1 MSFWSRIER
10 RIEEI
15 TGDLLPDEFSDKLR
29 VARKTL
35 QSGDLPEAE
44 ALLRSLTQDRPDHS
58 GAQVLLGTTYLKLAK
73 NDEAFAAFE
82 LALQYSHNMPEA
94 LLGRGWAALALDM
107 HTIAGDDFRA
117 AREAAGGDRE
127 LLAEAYTGLGSVFR
141 LEGDLDKAIRELRK
155 AVAESKNDASAIA
168 ALGEALSADEKRS
181 NREAKRHLERLA
193 EREGCP
199 AVAWLSL
206 GRIALRD
213 EDAESAISYF
223 ERIADDASDDLQ
235 FEALLGT
242 GSAHLLLGEGEAAES
257 FLRLALAHEPHN
269 PNALAR
275 LAEAIGLQDRDAE
288 ALEAYQRSLDVR
300 ADLQVAKKGLALAMR
315 VGDLERGV
323 LLANQVL
330 GIDAADADALTAR
343 GLQLAS
349 KNHSDAARATYEL
362 AMEHGGS
369 HETLLALAKLELDE
383 GNGEQ
388 AIGWARR
395 ALQQEPADER
405 ARSLLGACG
414 AASLGVRL
422 QADSEW
428 YDVATATRHLC
439 ATHHDLAALLTD
451 ANVAVTEYDQPLL
464 VAVMGEFSSGKSS
477 FVNAFV
483 GADIA
488 PTGITP
494 TTATINMLKY
504 GRARGGRVVYRDNT
518 SREISG
524 TSLSKSLSD
533 INDHEA
539 RRIRHV
545 EILMPLPALEQVN
558 IVDTPGLNSILPEHE
573 AVARSFLQRAD
584 AVVWLFTANQA
595 GKTTEK
601 RALDSIRA
609 QGVRV
614 LGVLNKIDQLTDA
627 QIKEILTFVGT
638 ELGDRI
644 ETCLPIST
652 RRALLGQ
659 EQSGWTELSTQL
671 EERFFQDA
679 RKLKEQALAR
689 RLTSVHNRA
698 LELVGERVVTQ
709 SAQTELLKHAA
720 VDAMKSMLHFLDEV
734 VDQERATIN
743 RDAGLLYRQ
752 AAKEILELVR
762 PRKMPF
768 GSHKASPADR
778 DYLLGLLDSGYET
791 LLDESRTR
799 CFDTIRAATA
809 EAIAPLGQDFEA
821 LDTLGELVDEGLRL
835 VDAEVFHST
844 QSYLRGF
851 LRGGFVDRFFSN
863 QLPSI
868 ELQEDAIY
876 HALFR
881 SAPEVDVEF
890 AVPLERAGGQL
901 LGDLA
906 TRLEDLANRA
916 EVRAFEV
923 DAGLQQALEALCEHR
938 TLLESAWVPSA
949 TAGQAEEQQT
959 EEQQQD

>member
-15 TGDLLPDEFSDKLR
+15 TGDLLPDEFSERLR

-35 QSGDLPEAE
+35 QSGDLIEAE
-44 ALLRSLTQDRPDHS
+44 ALLLSLTQDRPDHA
-58 GAQVLLGTTYLKLAK
+58 GAQVLLGTAFLKLGK
-73 NDEAFAAFE
+73 NDEAFSSFE
-82 LALQYSHNMPEA
+82 LALEYSHDMPEA

-107 HTIAGDDFRA
+107 NTIAGDDFRA

-127 LLAEAYTGLGSVFR
+127 LLAEAYTGLGTVFR

-155 AVAESKNDASAIA
+155 AVAESKNDSGAIA

-181 NREAKRHLERLA
+181 NHEAKRHLVRLA

-199 AVAWLSL
+199 AVALLAL

-213 EDAESAISYF
+213 EDADSAISYF
-223 ERIADDASDDLQ
+223 ERIPSDADDHLQ
-235 FEALLGT
+235 AEALLGT
-242 GSAHLLLGEGEAAES
+242 GCAQLLLGEGEAAES
-257 FLRLALAHEPHN
+257 FLRLAIARDPRN
-269 PNALAR
+269 PTALAR
-275 LAEAIGLQDRDAE
+275 LAEAIGTQDRDAE
-288 ALEAYQRSLDVR
+288 ALEAYQRSLDVQP
-300 ADLQVAKKGLALAMR
+300 DLGVAKQALALALR
-315 VGDLERGV
+315 VGDVDRGV

-330 GIDAADADALTAR
+330 ALDATDADALTAR

-349 KNHSDAARATYEL
+349 QNHSDAARATYEL
-362 AMEHGGS
+362 AMESGGS
-369 HETLLALAKLELDE
+369 QETLLALATLELQA

-388 AIGWARR
+388 AIAWARR
-395 ALQQEPADER
+395 ALQQKPDDKR
-405 ARSLLGACG
+405 ARALLGACG
-414 AASLGVRL
+414 AASLGVHL

-428 YDVATATRHLC
+428 YDVAAATRRLC
-439 ATHHDLAALLTD
+439 ATHHDLAALLPD
-451 ANVAVTEYDQPLL
+451 ASVAVSEYDQPLL

-483 GADIA
+483 GADVA

-504 GRARGGRVVYRDNT
+504 GRARSGRVVYRDNT

-524 TSLSKSLSD
+524 DALSKSLSD
-533 INDHEA
+533 IDDHEA
-539 RRIRHV
+539 RRVRHV
-545 EILMPLPALEQVN
+545 EILMPIPALEQVN

-573 AVARSFLQRAD
+573 AVARAFLQRAD

-601 RALDSIRA
+601 RALDSIRE

-614 LGVLNKIDQLTDA
+614 LGVLNKIDQLSDA
-627 QIKEILTFVGT
+627 QIAEILTYVGT
-638 ELGDRI
+638 ELGDRV

-652 RRALLGQ
+652 RRALLG
-659 EQSGWTELSTQL
+659 EDNSGWEELSTQL

-679 RKLKEQALAR
+679 RKLKEQALSR
-689 RLTSVHNRA
+689 RLTSVHDRA
-698 LELVGERVVTQ
+698 LELVGKRVLEQ
-709 SAQTELLKHAA
+709 GEQTELLKRAA
-720 VDAMKSMLHFLDEV
+720 VEAMKSMLHFVDEV
-734 VDQERATIN
+734 VEQERATIN

-768 GSHKASPADR
+768 GSHKATPADR
-778 DYLLGLLDSGYET
+778 DYLLGLLDSGYEA
-791 LLDESRTR
+791 LLDQSRTR
-799 CFDTIRAATA
+799 CFEALRAAA
-809 EAIAPLGQDFEA
+809 AGALAPLGQDFEA
-821 LDTLGELVDEGLRL
+821 FVALGELVDEGLRL

-844 QSYLRGF
+844 QSFLRGF

-868 ELQEDAIY
+868 ELQEDAVY

-890 AVPLERAGGQL
+890 AVPLESAGGQL

-906 TRLEDLANRA
+906 SRLEDLANRA

-923 DAGLQQALEALCEHR
+923 DAGLQQALDALCEHR
-938 TLLESAWVPSA
+938 AGLESAWAPKK
-949 TAGQAEEQQT
+949 E
-959 EEQQQD
+959 

>member
-1 MSFWSRIER
+1 VSFWSRIER

-15 TGDLLPDEFSDKLR
+15 TGDLLPDEFSDRLR

-35 QSGDLPEAE
+35 QSGDLIEAE
-44 ALLRSLTQDRPDHS
+44 ALLLSLTQDRPEHS
-58 GAQVLLGTTYLKLAK
+58 GAQVLLGTALLKLGK
-73 NDEAFAAFE
+73 NDDAFSAFE
-82 LALQYSHNMPEA
+82 LALQYSREMPEA
-94 LLGRGWAALALDM
+94 LLGRGSAALALDM
-107 HTIAGDDFRA
+107 LTIAGDDFRA

-127 LLAEAYTGLGSVFR
+127 LLAEAYTGLGTVFR
-141 LEGDLDKAIRELRK
+141 LEGNLDKAIRELRK

-181 NREAKRHLERLA
+181 NQEAKRHLERLA

-213 EDAESAISYF
+213 EDAEAAIAYF
-223 ERIADDASDDLQ
+223 ARIPEDASDDLQ
-235 FEALLGT
+235 IEALLGT
-242 GSAHLLLGEGEAAES
+242 GTAQLLLGEGEAAES
-257 FLRLALAHEPHN
+257 FLRLALARDPLN
-269 PNALAR
+269 SKALAR
-275 LAEAIGLQDRDAE
+275 LAEAIGFQERETE
-288 ALEAYQRSLDVR
+288 ALEAYQRSLDVHP
-300 ADLQVAKKGLALAMR
+300 DLAVAKKALSLAMR
-315 VGDLERGV
+315 VGDVDRGV

-330 GIDAADADALTAR
+330 GLNAADADALTAR

-349 KNHSDAARATYEL
+349 QNNADAARATYEI
-362 AMEHGGS
+362 AMESGGS
-369 HETLLALAKLELDE
+369 QETLLALTRLELDA

-388 AIGWARR
+388 AIAWARR

-405 ARSLLGACG
+405 ARALLGACG
-414 AASLGVRL
+414 AASLGVHL
-422 QADSEW
+422 QADSKW
-428 YDVATATRHLC
+428 YDVASATRHLC
-439 ATHHDLAALLTD
+439 ATHHDLASLLPD
-451 ANVAVTEYDQPLL
+451 ASVAVAEYDQPLL

-483 GADIA
+483 GADVA
-488 PTGITP
+488 PTGVTP

-504 GRARGGRVVYRDNT
+504 GRKRGGRVVYRDNT

-524 TSLSKSLSD
+524 DSLSKSLSD
-533 INDHEA
+533 IDDHEA
-539 RRIRHV
+539 RRVRHV
-545 EILMPLPALEQVN
+545 EILMPIPALEQVN

-573 AVARSFLQRAD
+573 AVARKFLQRAD

-601 RALDSIRA
+601 HALDSIRE

-614 LGVLNKIDQLTDA
+614 LGVLNKIDQLSDA
-627 QIKEILTFVGT
+627 QIEELLIFVEA

-644 ETCLPIST
+644 ETCIPIST
-652 RRALLGQ
+652 RRALLG
-659 EQSGWTELSTQL
+659 EDHSGWDKLSTQL

-689 RLTSVHNRA
+689 RLTSVHDRA
-698 LELVGERVVTQ
+698 LELVGKRVLEQ
-709 SAQTELLKHAA
+709 GAQTELLKRSA
-720 VDAMKSMLHFLDEV
+720 VEAMKSMLHFIDAI

-752 AAKEILELVR
+752 AAREILELVR

-778 DYLLGLLDSGYET
+778 DYLLGLLDSGYEA
-791 LLDESRTR
+791 LLDASRTR
-799 CFDTIRAATA
+799 CFDALRAAASAATA
-809 EAIAPLGQDFEA
+809 PLDQEFEA
-821 LDTLGELVDEGLRL
+821 LGALGELVEEGLRL

-844 QSYLRGF
+844 QSFLRGY
-851 LRGGFVDRFFSN
+851 LRGGFVDHFFSS

-881 SAPEVDVEF
+881 SAPEVDREF
-890 AVPLERAGGQL
+890 SVPLESAGGQL

-923 DAGLQQALEALCEHR
+923 DAGLQQALDALCEHR
-938 TLLESAWVPSA
+938 VQLEAAWTPNTDSD
-949 TAGQAEEQQT
+949 E
-959 EEQQQD
+959 